1 MRDGKKKREKRHV
14 RMRIFSCMS
23 LFFLF
28 VWRWHFLHACLV
40 AFSRHR
46 LARLHGGDE
55 NAQLLNAAYY
65 DFELLEGLDGG
76 INICLPSRAFFF
88 AIAIVVFNYDSF
100 SLVSLCI
107 NLIGQSV
114 VGL

>member
-1 MRDGKKKREKRHV
+1 MRDGKKKREKRHA

-23 LFFLF
+23 VFFF
-28 VWRWHFLHACLV
+28 FWWWHFLHACLV

-88 AIAIVVFNYDSF
+88 AIAVVVLYYDSF
-100 SLVSLCI
+100 ACI
-107 NLIGQSV
+107 ALH
-114 VGL
+114 

>member
-1 MRDGKKKREKRHV
+1 MRDGKKKREKRHA

-23 LFFLF
+23 VFFF
-28 VWRWHFLHACLV
+28 RGWHFLHACLV

-88 AIAIVVFNYDSF
+88 AIAVVVLYYDSF
-100 SLVSLCI
+100 ACI
-107 NLIGQSV
+107 ALH
-114 VGL
+114 